1 MRRFLSAVALCLGVL
16 TVAYLAAIP
25 GVSPARTGAQ
35 PDATTASPAP
45 RPLPEDIELVAA
57 LEPFDGCDD
66 LLSYFKTQGLKRVGP
81 YGLNAPMMD
90 VFFGRRDM
98 VDMDA
103 ALTAGDTGAV
113 ASAESG
119 TTAGAAPAPQARAN
133 TAEKA
138 VSGTNVQERGVDE
151 PDIVKTDGEHLVAMS
166 GNLLSV
172 FEVDRADVRRVGS
185 LRLRGAYGA
194 ELLLD
199 GDRVLVLA
207 HGQGDGPQP
216 LPAVDDV
223 ARMGIIGPAGY
234 PISELTMVDISNPS
248 TPRITSS
255 LTLDG
260 DYVSARLIDGVAR
273 VVVRSQPV
281 ALEFQ
286 MPKAGGLRAER
297 AATRHNRAV
306 IKRSSIDD
314 WLPYAVLT
322 DAASGLESER
332 PLLDCD
338 AVRHPDTFGGFG
350 MVSVLSVDLTAGLEI
365 EAAAGVIGDADTVYA
380 STDNLYVALHQWSDG
395 GPGVARSKAAP
406 EGPST
411 DLHQFDIT
419 GTGTA
424 RYVASGSVPGRLL
437 NQWALS
443 EHEGVLR
450 VATTADDTGRGQ
462 SSSSVVSL
470 ERRGERLTEIG
481 RVDGLGKGE
490 QIYAVRYDGDIGY
503 VVTFRQT
510 DPLYTLDLSDPRRPR
525 VRGELKINGYSAYLH
540 PVGEG
545 RVVGVGQDA
554 TKQGRVTGSQV
565 SLFDVASL
573 AHPERLDQLFLGRG
587 SSSVEY
593 DHRAFLFWPDSD
605 TMVIPLQ
612 TWTRR
617 PFNGVVV
624 LTVDDSGLR
633 RRGTIQHS
641 RSAGG
646 NKAGIIGAPDIR
658 RSGGA
663 MISRSFVLDDALL
676 TVSEAGVLVSGLDD
690 LSPRGWARFRK

>member
-16 TVAYLAAIP
+16 TVAYLAAN
-25 GVSPARTGAQ
+25 PA
-35 PDATTASPAP
+35 ASPAP
-45 RPLPEDIELVAA
+45 SGTAAAPASPAPQRLTEDIELVAA

-81 YGLNAPMMD
+81 YGLSSPMMD
-90 VFFGRRDM
+90 LFFGRRDM
-98 VDMDA
+98 IDA
-103 ALTAGDTGAV
+103 DALVAGDTGAV
-113 ASAESG
+113 AGAASGSG
-119 TTAGAAPAPQARAN
+119 TAAVAAPQARAN
-133 TAEKA
+133 FAEKA

-151 PDIVKTDGEHLVAMS
+151 PDSVKTDGEHLVAMS
-166 GNLLSV
+166 GNVLSV
-172 FEVDRADVRRVGS
+172 FEVDRDDVRRVGT
-185 LRLRGAYGA
+185 LRLRGAHGA

-207 HGQGDGPQP
+207 HGYGRGGPRP
-216 LPAVDDV
+216 LPAVSDV
-223 ARMGIIGPAGY
+223 GRMGITGPAGY
-234 PISELTMVDISNPS
+234 PISELTMVDISDPA
-248 TPRITSS
+248 TPRVTSS

-306 IKRSSIDD
+306 IKRSSVDD

-322 DAASGLESER
+322 DAASGSESER
-332 PLLDCD
+332 PLLDCE

-350 MVSVLSVDLTAGLEI
+350 MVSVLSVDLAAGLEI
-365 EAAAGVIGDADTVYA
+365 ETAAGVIGDADTVYA
-380 STDNLYVALHQWSDG
+380 STENLYVALHQWSDG
-395 GPGVARSKAAP
+395 GPGVARGKAAP

-419 GTGTA
+419 GTDAA
-424 RYVASGSVPGRLL
+424 RYLASGSVPGRLL

-443 EHEGVLR
+443 EHDGVLR

-470 ERRGERLTEIG
+470 QRRGERLTEIG
-481 RVDGLGKGE
+481 RVDGLGKDE

-540 PVGEG
+540 PVGDG

-554 TKQGRVTGSQV
+554 TKLGRVTGSQV

-573 AHPERLDQLFLGRG
+573 TRPERLDQLFLGRG

-593 DHRAFLFWPDSD
+593 DHRAFLFWSDSN

-624 LTVDDSGLR
+624 LTVDDRGLR

-646 NKAGIIGAPDIR
+646 HKAGITEAPDIR

-676 TVSEAGVLVSGLDD
+676 TVSDAGVLVSGLDD